1 MLGLVASSLTMGLF
15 SLSLLVFI
23 SLSRVETTDQGFCF
37 IDGKDEKHATD
48 VFTEF
53 EDLHCKCHSNK
64 KIHWIFNNESLP
76 SVKERNDYDQ
86 EGIQHSILTVNNS
99 DKNSGRFCCI
109 AGRYSFCVSVRFYE
123 VAEVAISVITYH
135 KEENNLYQVHLN
147 CTAQLHTEYRQEN
160 ALLAVMVN
168 KAKPTYDD
176 KKVPLRWRRV
186 GEGKVSLFLTQNF
199 SVSAYSNSSLTCY
212 VQDLAAGGS
221 EPSETVVFH
230 PTSSPPSKSDSYTMN
245 IVSEP
250 NETMVFHLTSS
261 PPSTSDS
268 YTMEIV
274 LLTTISPS
282 VFIIIVA
289 VGYFVKKYQDK
300 SKSQHST
307 AVGKSPDESE
317 TETSG
322 DKERDDSEKNVAN
335 KTEDTAAEGHVL
347 MMSSSVECDRTQGN
361 EEFHVTD
368 RPSSEGST
376 LMYHTQT
383 KPKDTNHTQTVQVMT
398 EMCDTLEDI
407 HSGIR
412 TFLASTECGKTDDI

>member
-37 IDGKDEKHATD
+37 IDGKDEKHAID
-48 VFTEF
+48 VFTKSVV
-53 EDLHCKCHSNK
+53 LHCKCHSEK
-64 KIHWIFNNESLP
+64 PIVWKFNNESLP

-135 KEENNLYQVHLN
+135 KKENDLYQIHIN

-176 KKVPLRWRRV
+176 TKVPVRWSRV
-186 GEGKVSLFLTQNF
+186 SEGKVSLFLTQNF

-212 VQDLAAGGS
+212 VQDSAAGES
-221 EPSETVVFH
+221 KPSETVVFH
-230 PTSSPPSKSDSYTMN
+230 PTSSPPSKSDSHTMK
-245 IVSEP
+245 IILS
-250 NETMVFHLTSS
+250 
-261 PPSTSDS
+261 
-268 YTMEIV
+268 
-274 LLTTISPS
+274 TTIPS
-282 VFIIIVA
+282 FALIIMA
-289 VGYFVKKYQDK
+289 VGWFLKKYRDS

-307 AVGKSPDESE
+307 AVGKSSDESE
-317 TETSG
+317 VGTSS

-383 KPKDTNHTQTVQVMT
+383 KPKDTNHTQTVQLVK
-398 EMCDTLEDI
+398 EVYD
-407 HSGIR
+407 
-412 TFLASTECGKTDDI
+412 K